1 MAAQILPTTLV
12 EDVASQIVIEAHPG
26 LLEDRPKAFDAFTR
40 ATAVLIQPQLETLV
54 QAYRNACST
63 PCGRAAAQIF
73 LTNLL
78 EAEG

>member
-1 MAAQILPTTLV
+1 MATEILSTMVV
-12 EDVASQIVIEAHPG
+12 EDVAAQIVIDSHPG
-26 LLEDRPKAFDAFTR
+26 IEDRPKALDAFTR
-40 ATAVLIQPQLETLV
+40 ATAVLIQPHLENLV

-63 PCGRAAAQIF
+63 PSGRTAAQIF